1 MDQDF
6 IFYEQKEDCRNLILF
21 VHGFTGDVESTWKNK
36 NGNSFPEL
44 LLQNNHV
51 KDNFDVASYS
61 YFSTLL
67 GLFAVKSTY
76 RKVTNYIFGKTKA
89 NEKNLDIEE
98 LASNLRNH
106 IRFTLG
112 QYDNIYVIA
121 HSMGGLITKSLI
133 VGDLIKDGMTKVKL
147 FLSLAVPH
155 QGAELSVVGGLIS
168 SNLQI
173 KNLNPVEEFIN
184 TLNQQ
189 WINLEKPTT
198 KYYYGSYDTVVTKHS
213 AVALDKYKKDIVSV
227 KEDHNTIS
235 KPSDSTSILIN
246 STLQFLT
253 DAHKNTVL
261 HDTGFQSLPEE
272 EQLNDELFVIKLFVA
287 DISEESQVRAKEL
300 FFNAEYVRKLFNSR
314 HDIKQI
320 QELFD
325 SIRQLYKDSYDWYLT
340 KDSITSQ
347 ELLADVHK
355 KITDKDSCL
364 LKSLIPTLK
373 FYHKQGMLHQL
384 ANDKSMDIWWSQN
397 RDLIAKD

>member
-6 IFYEQKEDCRNLILF
+6 IFYEQKKDCRNLILF

-44 LLQNNHV
+44 LLENNHI
-51 KDNFDVASYS
+51 KDSFDVASYS

-121 HSMGGLITKSLI
+121 HSMGGLITKNLI
-133 VGDLIKDGMTKVKL
+133 VGDLIKDGITKVKL

-246 STLQFLT
+246 STIQFLT

-261 HDTGFQSLPEE
+261 HDTGFQILPEE

-287 DISEESQVRAKEL
+287 DISEESQIRAKEL

-320 QELFD
+320 QDLFD
-325 SIRQLYKDSYDWYLT
+325 SIRQLYKDSYDWYLS
-340 KDSITSQ
+340 KDCITSQ
-347 ELLADVHK
+347 ELLADIHK

-397 RDLIAKD
+397 RDLTAKE

>member
-21 VHGFTGDVESTWKNK
+21 VHGFIGDVESTWKNK

-44 LLQNNHV
+44 LLQNSHV

-98 LASNLRNH
+98 LASNLRNQ

-121 HSMGGLITKSLI
+121 HSMGGLVTKSLI

-184 TLNQQ
+184 TLNQR

-198 KYYYGSYDTVVTKHS
+198 KYYYGSYDNVVTKHS

-235 KPSDSTSILIN
+235 KPSDNTSILIS

-355 KITDKDSCL
+355 KITDKNSCL

-384 ANDKSMDIWWSQN
+384 ANDKSMDIWWSQD
-397 RDLIAKD
+397 RDLTAKD

>member
-1 MDQDF
+1 MERDF
-6 IFYEQKEDCRNLILF
+6 IFYEQKEDCRDLILF

-36 NGNSFPEL
+36 NGNCFPEIL
-44 LLQNNHV
+44 LENPYI

-61 YFSTLL
+61 YYSTLL
-67 GLFAVKSTY
+67 GLFAVKSTF
-76 RKVTNYIFGKTKA
+76 RKVKNLIFNRTEA
-89 NEKNLDIEE
+89 NARNLDIEE

-121 HSMGGLITKSLI
+121 HSMGGLVTKSLI
-133 VGDLIKDGMTKVKL
+133 VGDLIKDGITKVKL

-155 QGAELSVVGGLIS
+155 QGAELSVIGSVIS

-173 KNLNPVEEFIN
+173 KNLNPVKEFLI

-189 WINLEKPTT
+189 WIDLEKPTT
-198 KYYYGSYDTVVTKHS
+198 KYFYGSYDNIVSKHS
-213 AVALDKYKKDIVSV
+213 AVALDKYKKDVVSV

-235 KPSDSTSILIN
+235 KPTDGQSILVT
-246 STLQFLT
+246 STVEFLT
-253 DAHKNTVL
+253 DAHKNSVL
-261 HDTGFQSLPEE
+261 RDTGFQALPQD
-272 EQLNDELFVIKLFVA
+272 EQLNDELFVIKLIAA

-325 SIRQLYKDSYDWYLT
+325 SIRQLYKDSYDWYLS

-384 ANDKSMDIWWSQN
+384 ANDQSSDIWWSQN
-397 RDLIAKD
+397 RNLTVKE

>member
-1 MDQDF
+1 MEQDF

-21 VHGFTGDVESTWKNK
+21 VHGFTGDAEATWKNK
-36 NGNSFPEL
+36 NGNSFPIL
-44 LLQNNHV
+44 LLENNYI
-51 KDNFDVASYS
+51 KSNFDIASYS

-67 GLFAVKSTY
+67 GLFAAKSTY
-76 RKVTNYIFGKTKA
+76 RIITNIIFNKTKA

-133 VGDLIKDGMTKVKL
+133 VGDLNKDGFTKLKL

-155 QGAELSVVGGLIS
+155 QGAELSVIGGLIS

-173 KNLNPVEEFIN
+173 KNLNPVEAFIN

-198 KYYYGSYDTVVTKHS
+198 KYFYGSYDNVVTKHS
-213 AVALDKYKKDIVSV
+213 AVALDKYEKDVVSV
-227 KEDHNTIS
+227 KEDHSSIC
-235 KPSDSTSILIN
+235 KPSDSKSILII
-246 STLQFLT
+246 STVKFLT
-253 DAHKNTVL
+253 EAHKYAL
-261 HDTGFQSLPEE
+261 LGDAGFQSLPKE
-272 EQLNDELFVIKLFVA
+272 EQLNDELFVIKLIVS

-320 QELFD
+320 QDLFV
-325 SIRQLYKDSYDWYLT
+325 SVRQLYKDSYDWYLS

-347 ELLADVHK
+347 ELLADIHK
-355 KITDKDSCL
+355 KITDKDSCI

-384 ANDKSMDIWWSQN
+384 ANDETLDIWWSKN
-397 RDLIAKD
+397 RDLTIKE

>member
-6 IFYEQKEDCRNLILF
+6 IFYEQKKDCRNLILF

-44 LLQNNHV
+44 LLENSHI
-51 KDNFDVASYS
+51 KDSFDVASYS

-121 HSMGGLITKSLI
+121 HSMGGLITKNLI
-133 VGDLIKDGMTKVKL
+133 VGDLIKDGITKVKL

-213 AVALDKYKKDIVSV
+213 AVALD
-227 KEDHNTIS
+227 N
-235 KPSDSTSILIN
+235 
-246 STLQFLT
+246 
-253 DAHKNTVL
+253 
-261 HDTGFQSLPEE
+261 
-272 EQLNDELFVIKLFVA
+272 
-287 DISEESQVRAKEL
+287 
-300 FFNAEYVRKLFNSR
+300 
-314 HDIKQI
+314 
-320 QELFD
+320 
-325 SIRQLYKDSYDWYLT
+325 
-340 KDSITSQ
+340 
-347 ELLADVHK
+347 
-355 KITDKDSCL
+355 
-364 LKSLIPTLK
+364 
-373 FYHKQGMLHQL
+373 
-384 ANDKSMDIWWSQN
+384 
-397 RDLIAKD
+397 

>member
-189 WINLEKPTT
+189 WINLEKPAT